1 MDEPDE
7 ALLWAREQAKQL
19 REAPNDPTRDLSAEI
34 DAGMHDDELSDM
46 AHGYRRG
53 YLAGDSAATEL
64 MRERIKRLKRAL
76 INTGTNLLAAISLL
90 ENGGKKAAPSDKM
103 FEIMLSDYRAAAD
116 RAAALL
122 KETE

>member
-1 MDEPDE
+1 MTEPDE

-19 REAPNDPTRDLSAEI
+19 REAPNNPTRDLSAEI

-46 AHGYRRG
+46 APAYR
-53 YLAGDSAATEL
+53 AGAAASA
-64 MRERIKRLKRAL
+64 ERIKKLRRAL
-76 INTGTNLLAAISLL
+76 INTGANLLAAISLL

-103 FEIMLSDYRAAAD
+103 FEIMLSDYRAAGD

-122 KETE
+122 KEIK

>member
-1 MDEPDE
+1 MDADE

-53 YLAGDSAATEL
+53 YLEGFWAAVSAFA
-64 MRERIKRLKRAL
+64 ERIKELEDEVRELEFSFAL
-76 INTGTNLLAAISLL
+76 C
-90 ENGGKKAAPSDKM
+90 EQVDP
-103 FEIMLSDYRAAAD
+103 
-116 RAAALL
+116 
-122 KETE
+122 